1 MLQLIATW
9 PINPSCDSFY
19 KSDKILSN
27 APEIHYTFVYV
38 MVHFFCQ
45 LKYYPVLQK
54 CFFLF
59 VCLFVFFQSETVIYL
74 VTEPV
79 RPLEV
84 QLNEEEKSDLAI
96 SWGLHQITV
105 SIILNRY
112 T

>member
-38 MVHFFCQ
+38 MVQFFFQ

-59 VCLFVFFQSETVIYL
+59 VCFFPVRDSNLLGDRASET
-74 VTEPV
+74 TG
-79 RPLEV
+79 
-84 QLNEEEKSDLAI
+84 STA
-96 SWGLHQITV
+96 
-105 SIILNRY
+105 
-112 T
+112 